1 MLSVDR
7 GVTVVVIAAR
17 LMITVVAVGA
27 GYAVLFVVAA
37 VLLPLGSVPLAMA
50 VVDVGSKVA
59 AVKIGAKI
67 RLVDLLVPTMWVYRA
82 VGARL
87 RLVVGVLLP

>member
-1 MLSVDR
+1 MLT
-7 GVTVVVIAAR
+7 VTRLRR

-50 VVDVGSKVA
+50 VVDVGSKIAEVEA
-59 AVKIGAKI
+59 GAKI
-67 RLVDLLVPTMWVYRA
+67 RLVDILVPAMGAYRA
-82 VGARL
+82 VGARFA
-87 RLVVGVLLP
+87 R

>member
-1 MLSVDR
+1 M
-7 GVTVVVIAAR
+7 IA
-17 LMITVVAVGA
+17 VVAVGA
-27 GYAVLFVVAA
+27 GYAVLFIIAA
-37 VLLPLGSVPLAMA
+37 VLLPLSSVPLAMA

-59 AVKIGAKI
+59 AVKTGAKI
-67 RLVDLLVPTMWVYRA
+67 RLVDLLVPTMGVYRA